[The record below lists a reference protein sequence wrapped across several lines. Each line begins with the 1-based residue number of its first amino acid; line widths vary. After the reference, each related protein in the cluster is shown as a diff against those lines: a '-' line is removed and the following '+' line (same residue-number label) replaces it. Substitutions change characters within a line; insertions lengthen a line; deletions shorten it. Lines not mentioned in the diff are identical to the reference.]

1 MTRTTKKTLPTLAV
15 ATAASGIA
23 LEQGGGRW
31 QEAMEAIM
39 GHPVWTHEFSAM
51 LPKVRERVQAQFP
64 AMPLDITS
72 ENFREKTTELLAMFG
87 PTVEVECGS
96 DERTAS
102 PIETLHQVISDARSK
117 KDQANG

>member
-1 MTRTTKKTLPTLAV
+1 MTHTTMKTLPTLAV

-39 GHPVWTHEFSAM
+39 GHPVWTHEFGAM
-51 LPKVRERVQAQFP
+51 QPKVRERVAAQFP
-64 AMPLDITS
+64 MMPLDITS
-72 ENFREKTTELLAMFG
+72 ENFREKTAQLLAIFG
-87 PTVEVECGS
+87 PTVEVECGV
-96 DERTAS
+96 DERTAN
-102 PIETLHQVISDARSK
+102 PINTLHQAIADARSK